1 MKENVLVLTLDS
13 DAFSKLKEDFNTVLK
28 RTLGNME
35 SKESKEATLTLKLNI
50 TLRDD
55 EVPDFDSADKDAK
68 RKIHKPRF
76 DHKIS
81 SVMQIKSEE
90 SGSLNGEYELVW
102 DNELND
108 YVMKAIDNGQGS
120 LFDDEIYACV
130 VEVQNEGQP
139 LPSDQPL
146 PSEKK
151 LLGSRENE
159 ELYEELYDDYQY
171 DEGFEDE

>member
-81 SVMQIKSEE
+81 SVMQIKSE
-90 SGSLNGEYELVW
+90 YELVW

-120 LFDDEIYACV
+120 LFDDEIYASV
-130 VEVQNEGQP
+130 VEVQNEVQA
-139 LPSDQPL
+139 LPAG
-146 PSEKK
+146 KK

-159 ELYEELYDDYQY
+159 EFYDDYQY
-171 DEGFEDE
+171 DEDFENE